1 MMSNNPDERRGF
13 KNIVALGLVSLFTDM
28 STEMI
33 LGLYPAFIVSVLKAS
48 RTVLGFTEGLAILL
62 SYSFRLVSGLI
73 SDVIG
78 RRKVLVLVGYCL
90 SNLTKP
96 ILSIARTWV
105 EAVFVRL
112 IDRVGKG
119 VRTAPRDALLSESVE
134 EARTG
139 IAFGIHRTL
148 DQTGAIVGPLLAFV
162 LMPILGFRGIF
173 FLSLLPGLAAIV
185 TLAVLVEERKAPKVK
200 SKSYRIDFKV
210 LLRRDFL
217 MLLGILTTFSVGAF
231 NFSFLLLRVGAMGVS
246 EVLFPLFY
254 VLINVSHTIVGIPT
268 GYLADRFGKE
278 VAILLGYIT
287 FLISCL
293 LCLSD
298 ITGIPFAVLV
308 ALIYGVYV
316 GMIETSQ
323 RAVIPEYVPEDL
335 RGSGYGVYYL
345 LIGISSLAANS
356 VVGLLWDTLGLKTAF
371 EYSLIT
377 TIVSTVSLL
386 AFIVKKKSK
395 NLS

>member
-1 MMSNNPDERRGF
+1 MNNGLSERKGF

-48 RTVLGFTEGLAILL
+48 RTILGLTEGLAILL
-62 SYSFRLVSGLI
+62 SYSFRLVSGLV

-78 RRKVLVLVGYCL
+78 RRKVLVLIGYSL

-96 ILSIARTWV
+96 ILSIASTWV
-105 EAVFVRL
+105 EAIFVRL
-112 IDRVGKG
+112 VDRVGKG
-119 VRTAPRDALLSESVE
+119 VRTAPRDALLSESIEDV
-134 EARTG
+134 RTG

-148 DQTGAIVGPLLAFV
+148 DQTGAIVGPLLAFI

-173 FLSLLPGLAAIV
+173 LLSLLPGLAAILV
-185 TLAVLVEERKAPKVK
+185 LVVLVEERKTLKVK
-200 SKSYRIDFKV
+200 TKSYYINFKV
-210 LLRRDFL
+210 LLRKNFL
-217 MLLGILTTFSVGAF
+217 ILLGILTIFSFGAF
-231 NFSFLLLRVGAMGVS
+231 NFSFVLLRVEAMGIS

-268 GYLADRFGKE
+268 GYLADKFGKE
-278 VAILLGYIT
+278 ITILLGYTT
-287 FLISCL
+287 FLITCL

-298 ITGIPFAVLV
+298 ITGILFAVLI
-308 ALIYGVYV
+308 ALIYGIYI
-316 GMIETSQ
+316 GIIETSQ
-323 RAVIPEYVPEDL
+323 RAVIPEYVPENL

-345 LIGISSLAANS
+345 LIGISSLIANS
-356 VVGLLWDTLGLKTAF
+356 IVGLLWDTFGLKIAF

-377 TIVSTVSLL
+377 TLTSTMLL
-386 AFIVKKKSK
+386 LVFIIKTKK
-395 NLS
+395 L